1 MNRTETYSVKKPGR
15 SMLKSGSDGY
25 VLLLLLF
32 LPLVSFVVSVWNFKY
47 KNLRKF
53 IILFGGL
60 YGLLFV
66 AIPDSDA
73 TRYKTYYSQLGNYGF
88 QEYWYDVSNVASPES
103 MFPDVYVY
111 TMFFIGKIF
120 SDNPQFFHLITALVY
135 FFVFVKLI
143 GYIFDFDQNILKK
156 KYGLF
161 FIGIIFMFGFSGGIN
176 GVRWPLGL
184 IVFLLGATKLL
195 IENRIRYLLLAG
207 LSVLIHFSFY
217 PAFLA
222 LAAFYF
228 LPFIRKPSLL
238 IGFAL
243 FALVAGTVFSGFI
256 VQNVASFGDVAQS
269 KLTDYTGEGYVEKR
283 ASNEL
288 GWNSYVAV
296 YRFGNYFFSL
306 AALGIMWFKRRS
318 MFTNKSTDRVFAF
331 ALLMAAISF
340 IANTIVDLSTNRYTA
355 LVSFLTFTYLIFIGI
370 LNPEN
375 KIWKILMLCYLP
387 LLLLNIFMTLRVE
400 WDTISIYL
408 LTHPFFTLLQ

>member
-1 MNRTETYSVKKPGR
+1 MRNTYINTDKAWLGI
-15 SMLKSGSDGY
+15 
-25 VLLLLLF
+25 LLLISPVL
-32 LPLVSFVVSVWNFKY
+32 SFVYAVRNFKY
-47 KNLRKF
+47 HSYRKF
-53 IILFGGL
+53 IVLFGGL
-60 YGLLFV
+60 YGLLFI
-66 AIPDSDA
+66 AIPNSEA

-88 QEYWYDVSNVASPES
+88 KEYWYDISNIASPDS

-143 GYIFDFDQNILKK
+143 GYIFDFDHNILKK

-228 LPFIRKPSLL
+228 VPFIRKPSLL
-238 IGFAL
+238 VGFAL

-256 VQNVASFGDVAQS
+256 VQNADSFGDVAQS

-283 ASNEL
+283 ADNVSS
-288 GWNSYVAV
+288 WNSYVSI
-296 YRFGNYFFSL
+296 YRFGNYFFSIVAL
-306 AALGIMWFKRRS
+306 AILWLNRKRMVTSEISNRLFS
-318 MFTNKSTDRVFAF
+318 F
-331 ALLMAAISF
+331 ALLFTAISF
-340 IANTIVDLSTNRYTA
+340 IANSIVDLSTNRYITI
-355 LVSFLTFTYLIFIGI
+355 VSFITFSYLIYLGV
-370 LNPEN
+370 LNQSSRTLRT
-375 KIWKILMLCYLP
+375 LMICYSP
-387 LLLLNIFMTLRVE
+387 LILLNVFMTIRVE
-400 WDTISIYL
+400 LETISIAL
-408 LTHPFFTLLQ
+408 ITHPLSALFL